1 MKALTNLKVGH
12 RVLITFVVIIA
23 FYIGNIAYNIVSLN
37 DIRDNVTS
45 IYQNR
50 LLSITALLEAD
61 RDGYQSKI
69 SVMEAIAI
77 VNSNKQADHRDSS
90 ALVEFKDLK
99 DNLVQLG
106 DRFGKF
112 KSIFLTTGGKNHE
125 AFDVF
130 EREFTIVEKHSD
142 ELEGL
147 IKNRKIQQAK
157 DLYFAEYSTH
167 FETMR
172 NAINELTEVSSAQ
185 TATEYQE
192 SMDKADEI
200 TKLAFIFFAA
210 VLIALVLAG
219 ILLTRSIV
227 RQLGCEPFE
236 AADIAR
242 NLANGNLKI
251 AFTRKKEIGLY
262 KDLKAMVEKL
272 SGVIQNIAIISDNL
286 AIASSQLSSG
296 SQQIS
301 QGANEQAASAEE
313 VASSMEE
320 MSSAIQQNTDNAQQT
335 EKISVKAAIDISEG
349 NKSVALTVTSMKT
362 IADKIKIIG
371 EIARQTNILALNAA
385 VEAARAGEH
394 GRGFAVV
401 AAEVRKLAERS
412 HNAAAEIDSLSKN
425 SVDVAE
431 KSGKLLESIVPDIQ
445 RTSNLVQEIA
455 ASSQEQ
461 SESSNQVNNALQQ
474 LNQIVQQNAANAE
487 EMASSSEELA
497 AQADSLKDLVSFFK
511 IEEDKQE
518 SGYDDFSVKKYHQWN
533 SPAQPTKG
541 KKMKQ
546 EGEKRPKRS
555 FEYQERE
562 NGISVTLD
570 GNGKDDEFTSY

>member
-12 RVLITFVVIIA
+12 RVLITFVVIIG

-77 VNSNKQADHRDSS
+77 VNSKKTNEKDSA
-90 ALVEFKDLK
+90 ALIEFKDLK
-99 DNLVQLG
+99 DNLVQLRE
-106 DRFGKF
+106 RFAKF
-112 KSIFLTTGGKNHE
+112 KDIFLGTGGQNHD
-125 AFDVF
+125 AFNIF
-130 EREFTIVEKHSD
+130 EHEFAIVEKHSA
-142 ELEGL
+142 ELETL
-147 IKNRKIQQAK
+147 IQDKKIQPAK
-157 DLYFAEYSTH
+157 DLYFGEYSTH
-167 FETMR
+167 FESMR
-172 NAINELTEVSSAQ
+172 NAINDLTEFSSTQ

-200 TKLAFIFFAA
+200 TKLAFIFFGA

-236 AADIAR
+236 AADIAK
-242 NLANGNLKI
+242 NLANGNLRI
-251 AFTRKKEIGLY
+251 AFTKKKEIGLY

-335 EKISVKAAIDISEG
+335 EKISVKAATDIAEG
-349 NKSVALTVTSMKT
+349 NKSVAMTVSSMKT

-431 KSGKLLESIVPDIQ
+431 QSGKLLESIVPDIQ

-511 IEEDKQE
+511 IEEEKKE
-518 SGYDDFSVKKYHQWN
+518 KGYDDHATKKYQQWN
-533 SPAQPTKG
+533 ATAPASKIKKLKG
-541 KKMKQ
+541 
-546 EGEKRPKRS
+546 EHERRPKRS

-570 GNGKDDEFTSY
+570 HNGKDDEFTSY

>member
-1 MKALTNLKVGH
+1 MKALANLKVGH
-12 RVLITFVVIIA
+12 RVLITFVIIIA
-23 FYIGNIAYNIVSLN
+23 FYVANIAYNIISLN
-37 DIRDNVTS
+37 DITENVTS
-45 IYQNR
+45 IYKNR

-77 VNSNKQADHRDSS
+77 LNQRSNDKDDNV
-90 ALVEFKDLK
+90 ALEFKELNENLTQLK
-99 DNLVQLG
+99 E
-106 DRFGKF
+106 RFERF
-112 KSIFLTTGGKNHE
+112 KNTFLSTGGVNHE
-125 AFDVF
+125 SFQVF
-130 EREFTIVEKHSD
+130 ATEFKIVQEYSVKLE
-142 ELEGL
+142 ELLTQRQIRTASE
-147 IKNRKIQQAK
+147 
-157 DLYFAEYSTH
+157 LYFGDYTLH

-172 NAINELTEVSSAQ
+172 EAINSLTEVSSVQ
-185 TATEYQE
+185 TEEEYAA
-192 SMDKADEI
+192 SMQKAEEI
-200 TKLAFIFFAA
+200 TFLAFIFFAA
-210 VLIALVLAG
+210 VMLVLILAG

-227 RQLGCEPFE
+227 RQLGCEPYE
-236 AADIAR
+236 AATIA
-242 NLANGNLKI
+242 NSLAKGHLKI
-251 AFTRKKEIGLY
+251 EFTKKKEVGLY
-262 KDLKAMVEKL
+262 KDLKLMVDRL
-272 SGVIQNIAIISDNL
+272 RDVIQNIITISDNL
-286 AIASSQLSSG
+286 AVASGQLSSG

-320 MSSAIQQNTDNAQQT
+320 MSASIQQNTDNAQQT
-335 EKISVKAAIDISEG
+335 EKISLKAATDIGEG
-349 NKSVALTVTSMKT
+349 NKAVAQTVLSMKS

-412 HNAAAEIDSLSKN
+412 QNAATEIDDLSKN
-425 SVDVAE
+425 SVGVAE
-431 KSGKLLESIVPDIQ
+431 MSGKLLESIVPDIQ
-445 RTSNLVQEIA
+445 RTANLVQEIA

-511 IEEDKQE
+511 IDNQRKTRKEDAPQKQWATA
-518 SGYDDFSVKKYHQWN
+518 GLAKKADKNGNGNGHDYL
-533 SPAQPTKG
+533 
-541 KKMKQ
+541 
-546 EGEKRPKRS
+546 
-555 FEYQERE
+555 ERE
-562 NGISVTLD
+562 NGIHVALD
-570 GNGKDDEFTSY
+570 EEVEEGEYAPY

>member
-1 MKALTNLKVGH
+1 MKVLTNLKVGH
-12 RVLITFVVIIA
+12 RVLITFVIIIA
-23 FYIGNIAYNIVSLN
+23 FYIGNIAYNIISLN

-69 SVMEAIAI
+69 SVMEAVAI
-77 VNSNKQADHRDSS
+77 VSSKKTSEHDSAAVLKFNELNDNLIQLRDRFTK
-90 ALVEFKDLK
+90 FKD
-99 DNLVQLG
+99 
-106 DRFGKF
+106 
-112 KSIFLTTGGKNHE
+112 IFLSTGGQNHA

-130 EREFTIVEKHSD
+130 ENEFKIVQKHSSA
-142 ELEGL
+142 LERL
-147 IKNRKIQQAK
+147 IRSKNIQPAK
-157 DLYFAEYSTH
+157 DLYFGDYSLH

-172 NAINELTEVSSAQ
+172 NSINDLTEISSQQ

-200 TKLAFIFFAA
+200 SKLAFIFFAA
-210 VLIALVLAG
+210 VLACLILAG

-227 RQLGCEPFE
+227 RQLGCEPYE
-236 AADIAR
+236 AAEIAK
-242 NLANGNLKI
+242 NLADGNLRIVFAK
-251 AFTRKKEIGLY
+251 KKEIGLY

-272 SGVIQNIAIISDNL
+272 SSVIQNIAIISDNL
-286 AIASSQLSSG
+286 AIASGQLSSG

-335 EKISVKAAIDISEG
+335 EKISVKAATDISEG
-349 NKSVALTVTSMKT
+349 NRSVAQTVTSMKT

-412 HNAAAEIDSLSKN
+412 HNAAAEIDELSKS

-445 RTSNLVQEIA
+445 RTSNLVQEIS

-511 IEEDKQE
+511 IEEEKKE
-518 SGYDDFSVKKYHQWN
+518 KGYDDYNIKKYQQWN
-533 SPAQPTKG
+533 NHPADRKSKG
-541 KKMKQ
+541 RIDT
-546 EGEKRPKRS
+546 EKRGKRVL
-555 FEYQERE
+555 EYHGRE
-562 NGISVTLD
+562 NGIAVTLD
-570 GNGKDDEFTSY
+570 SNGKDDEFTSY

>member
-12 RVLITFVVIIA
+12 RVLITFVIIILV
-23 FYIGNIAYNIVSLN
+23 YVGNIGYNLLSLG
-37 DIRDNVTS
+37 DITQNVTS

-50 LLSITALLEAD
+50 LLSITSLLEAD

-77 VNSNKQADHRDSS
+77 INQKTKNDFNDAT
-90 ALVEFKDLK
+90 LEFKDLNE
-99 DNLVQLG
+99 NLGQLKE
-106 DRFGKF
+106 RFAKF
-112 KSIFLTTGGKNHE
+112 KDIFLSTGGVDHE
-125 AFDVF
+125 AFKIFASEFDLVTKLSADLETLLK
-130 EREFTIVEKHSD
+130 ERE
-142 ELEGL
+142 
-147 IKNRKIQQAK
+147 IQKSK
-157 DLYFAEYSTH
+157 DLYFGEYSTH
-167 FETMR
+167 FELMR
-172 NAINELTEVSSAQ
+172 NAINDLTEISSKQ
-185 TATEYQE
+185 TEAEYVE
-192 SMDKADEI
+192 SMAKADEI
-200 TKLAFIFFAA
+200 TKLSFIFFAC
-210 VLIALVLAG
+210 VLAILILSG

-227 RQLGCEPFE
+227 RQLGCEPYE
-236 AADIAR
+236 AADIAK

-251 AFTRKKEIGLY
+251 EFTKKKEIGLY

-272 SGVIQNIAIISDNL
+272 RGVIQNIVIISDNL

-313 VASSMEE
+313 VSSSMEQ
-320 MSSAIQQNTDNAQQT
+320 MSASIQQNTDNAQQT
-335 EKISVKAAIDISEG
+335 EKISIKAATDIADG

-412 HNAAAEIDSLSKN
+412 HNAAAEIDDLSKN
-425 SVDVAE
+425 SVDAAE

-445 RTSNLVQEIA
+445 RTSNLVQDIA

-497 AQADSLKDLVSFFK
+497 AQAESLKDLVSFFK
-511 IEEDKQE
+511 IEDEKKE
-518 SGYDDFSVKKYHQWN
+518 KGFDDYNIKKYQQWAMQN
-533 SPAQPTKG
+533 GNTKKDLTRREPG
-541 KKMKQ
+541 KKRKAI
-546 EGEKRPKRS
+546 EYAEK
-555 FEYQERE
+555 E
-562 NGISVTLD
+562 NGITVTLD
-570 GNGKDDEFTSY
+570 EDVKEGEFAPY

>member
-1 MKALTNLKVGH
+1 MKLLTNLKVGH
-12 RVLITFVVIIA
+12 RVMITFIIIIA
-23 FYIGNIAYNIVSLN
+23 FYVGNIAYNFLSLG
-37 DIRDNVTS
+37 DIKENVTS

-50 LLSITALLEAD
+50 LLSITALLEGD

-69 SVMEAIAI
+69 SVMEAIALI
-77 VNSNKQADHRDSS
+77 NQAKSNEEAAS
-90 ALVEFKDLK
+90 LEFKDLNE
-99 DNLVQLG
+99 NLTQLK
-106 DRFGKF
+106 DRFEKF
-112 KSIFLTTGGKNHE
+112 KKIFLSTGGTNHE
-125 AFDVF
+125 AFAIFDA
-130 EREFTIVEKHSD
+130 EFKIVLAHSA
-142 ELEGL
+142 ELETL
-147 IKNRKIQQAK
+147 LHDRKIQKAK
-157 DLYFAEYSTH
+157 DLYFGDYSTH
-167 FETMR
+167 FELMR
-172 NAINELTEVSSAQ
+172 NAINDLTEISSKQ
-185 TATEYQE
+185 TEEEYLA
-192 SMDKADEI
+192 SMQKAEEI
-200 TKLAFIFFAA
+200 TNLAFIFFAGVLA
-210 VLIALVLAG
+210 VLILAG

-227 RQLGCEPFE
+227 RQLGCEPYE
-236 AADIAR
+236 AAEIAN
-242 NLANGNLKI
+242 NLANGNLRI
-251 AFTRKKEIGLY
+251 QFTKKNEIGLY

-272 SGVIQNIAIISDNL
+272 RNVIQNIAIISDNL
-286 AIASSQLSSG
+286 SIASSQLSSG

-320 MSSAIQQNTDNAQQT
+320 MSASIQQNTDNAQQT
-335 EKISVKAAIDISEG
+335 EKISIKAAVDISEG
-349 NKSVALTVTSMKT
+349 NKSVAQTVTSMKT

-412 HNAAAEIDSLSKN
+412 HNAATDIDNLSKN
-425 SVDVAE
+425 SVDIAE

-511 IEEDKQE
+511 VEEEKRDKE
-518 SGYDDFSVKKYHQWN
+518 FDDQAIKKYQQWAHQN
-533 SPAQPTKG
+533 GFSKNN
-541 KKMKQ
+541 KKRK
-546 EGEKRPKRS
+546 EGDKTRKAIDYKES
-555 FEYQERE
+555 E

-570 GNGKDDEFTSY
+570 DDIKEGDFAPY

>member
-12 RVLITFVVIIA
+12 RVLITFIIIIA
-23 FYIGNIAYNIVSLN
+23 FYVGNIAYNLISLN
-37 DIRDNVTS
+37 DIKENVTS

-50 LLSITALLEAD
+50 LLSIVALLEAD

-77 VNSNKQADHRDSS
+77 INQRGKGNTENEAAFQFSELNANLTQ
-90 ALVEFKDLK
+90 LK
-99 DNLVQLG
+99 D
-106 DRFGKF
+106 RFEKF
-112 KSIFLTTGGKNHE
+112 KKTFLSTGGVKHE
-125 AFDVF
+125 AFAIFDNEFQIVVKHSAELERMLG
-130 EREFTIVEKHSD
+130 ERE
-142 ELEGL
+142 
-147 IKNRKIQQAK
+147 IQKAK
-157 DLYFAEYSTH
+157 DLYFGDYSAH
-167 FETMR
+167 FEIMR
-172 NAINELTEVSSAQ
+172 NAINDLTEVSSKQ
-185 TATEYQE
+185 TEDEYTESLQ
-192 SMDKADEI
+192 KAEEI
-200 TKLAFIFFAA
+200 TNLAFIFFGAVML
-210 VLIALVLAG
+210 VLILAG

-227 RQLGCEPFE
+227 RQLGCEPYE
-236 AADIAR
+236 AAEIAN
-242 NLANGNLKI
+242 NLANGNLQI
-251 AFTRKKEIGLY
+251 VFSKKNEIGLY

-272 SGVIQNIAIISDNL
+272 RNVIQNIVVISDNL
-286 AIASSQLSSG
+286 AIASSQMSSG

-320 MSSAIQQNTDNAQQT
+320 MSASIQQNTDNAQQT
-335 EKISVKAAIDISEG
+335 EKISVKAAVDISEG
-349 NKSVALTVTSMKT
+349 NKSVEQTVTSMKT

-412 HNAAAEIDSLSKN
+412 HNAATEIDNLSKS
-425 SVDVAE
+425 SVEIAE

-511 IEEDKQE
+511 VEDEKKKKQFE
-518 SGYDDFSVKKYHQWN
+518 NREVKKYRQSTAVTN
-533 SPAQPTKG
+533 G
-541 KKMKQ
+541 KKDFSQKDFD
-546 EGEKRPKRS
+546 KNRKAL
-555 FEYQERE
+555 EYRENE
-562 NGISVTLD
+562 NGISITLD
-570 GNGKDDEFTSY
+570 EDVKEGEYASY